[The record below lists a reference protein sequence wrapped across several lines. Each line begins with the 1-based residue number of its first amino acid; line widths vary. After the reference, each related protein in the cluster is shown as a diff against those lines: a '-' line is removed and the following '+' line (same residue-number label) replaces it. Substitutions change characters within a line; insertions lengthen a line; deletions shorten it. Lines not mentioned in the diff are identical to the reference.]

1 MFLTFISRFFIVLV
15 CLIVLA
21 ILVALYF
28 KKEGDA
34 QFAKY
39 DAYTN
44 AVLSDYEELK
54 PFEIKPEFKSLH
66 PGKFPFMKLFKL
78 VVTSEEGS
86 RLKRVNT
93 IDATMLLF
101 MRMYTFLIRPDYK
114 YNLPVLSVD
123 FIFIG
128 KKRVF
133 VMEII
138 DPAKIEDQNKQ
149 KYYDIMKSRIPDI
162 EGLEKGPERDWYK
175 DYVTDFSIHA
185 KADNSKDDLMFD
197 IYKTYLKAYL
207 DMAKNAEE
215 LKPEMREKVKQGL
228 EEYVTTLLSK
238 GGPAVEVFEKML
250 GKEGQEEYVRTVMF
264 GLE

>member
-1 MFLTFISRFFIVLV
+1 MLLTFLKGLFIAAICLVVLV
-15 CLIVLA
+15 V
-21 ILVALYF
+21 LVALYL
-28 KKEGDA
+28 KQEGDRE
-34 QFAKY
+34 FAKY
-39 DAYTN
+39 DAYTKE
-44 AVLSDYEELK
+44 VLAGYENLK
-54 PFEIKPEFKSLH
+54 PFEVKPEFKKLH
-66 PGKFPFMKLFKL
+66 PGKIPFMKLFKF

-86 RLKRVNT
+86 RLKRVNS

-133 VMEII
+133 IVEII
-138 DPAKIEDQNKQ
+138 DPVKIEDENKN
-149 KYYDIMKSRIPDI
+149 KYYEIMRKRIPEID
-162 EGLEKGPERDWYK
+162 GLDKGPERDWYK

-215 LKPEMREKVKQGL
+215 LTPEMSEKVKQGL
-228 EEYVTTLLSK
+228 EAYVTTLLSK

-250 GKEGQEEYVRTVMF
+250 GKEGQEEYIRTVMF

>member
-1 MFLTFISRFFIVLV
+1 MFLSFIKWLIIAVV
-15 CLIVLA
+15 CFVVLA
-21 ILVALYF
+21 MIVALYL
-28 KKEGDA
+28 KKEGDRE
-34 QFAKY
+34 FAKY
-39 DAYTN
+39 DAYTKE
-44 AVLSDYEELK
+44 VLAGYEKLI
-54 PFEIKPEFKSLH
+54 PFEVKPEFKTLH

-78 VVTSEEGS
+78 LVTSEEGS
-86 RLKRVNT
+86 RLKRVNS

-133 VMEII
+133 VLEII
-138 DPAKIEDQNKQ
+138 DPAKIEDENKK
-149 KYYDIMKSRIPDI
+149 KYYEIMRSRIPDV

-207 DMAKNAEE
+207 DMAMNAEE
-215 LKPEMREKVKQGL
+215 LTPEMSEKVKQGL

>member
-1 MFLTFISRFFIVLV
+1 MLLTFIKGLLIALI

-21 ILVALYF
+21 VLVAMYF
-28 KKEGDA
+28 KQEGDRE
-34 QFAKY
+34 FLKY
-39 DAYTN
+39 DAYTKE
-44 AVLSDYEELK
+44 VLAGYENLK
-54 PFEIKPEFKSLH
+54 PFEVKPEFKKLH

-86 RLKRVNT
+86 RLKRVNS

-133 VMEII
+133 IIEVI
-138 DPAKIEDQNKQ
+138 DPAKIEDENKN
-149 KYYDIMKSRIPDI
+149 KYYEIMKQRVPDI
-162 EGLEKGPERDWYK
+162 NTLEKGPERDWYK
-175 DYVTDFSIHA
+175 DYVMDFSVHA
-185 KADNSKDDLMFD
+185 RADNTKDDLMFD

-215 LKPEMREKVKQGL
+215 LTPEMSEKVKAGL

>member
-1 MFLTFISRFFIVLV
+1 MFLTFIKGFIIAIVALV
-15 CLIVLA
+15 VIVV
-21 ILVALYF
+21 LVALYL
-28 KKEGDA
+28 KKEGDRE
-34 QFAKY
+34 FAKY
-39 DAYTN
+39 DAYTKE
-44 AVLSDYEELK
+44 VLAGYENLK
-54 PFEIKPEFKSLH
+54 PFEVKPEYKKLH

-78 VVTSEEGS
+78 GVTSEEGS
-86 RLKRVNT
+86 RLKRVNS
-93 IDATMLLF
+93 IDATMMLF

-138 DPAKIEDQNKQ
+138 DPAKIEDENKN
-149 KYYDIMKSRIPDI
+149 KYYAIMRKRLPEIAD
-162 EGLEKGPERDWYK
+162 LEKGPERDWYK

-197 IYKTYLKAYL
+197 IYKTYLNAYL
-207 DMAKNAEE
+207 EMAKHAQE
-215 LKPEMREKVKQGL
+215 LTPEMSAKVKQGL
-228 EEYVTTLLSK
+228 EEYVSTLLSK